1 MVIVNSVGDVCEMFD
16 MFGVLLFAWIL
27 FWCFT
32 CFGWFVGLVFVCGD
46 TLLCF
51 GVCCGLVVC
60 GLIAGLLGAGTWIRL
75 LLGGLFAC
83 WIWCF
88 VIYVARFFLMI
99 VVMVGFAGWLG
110 GDIAVGLGLLVVW
123 FPAAFGVCCWV
134 FALFGGGDS
143 RWIVFSGLFV
153 FVF

>member
-1 MVIVNSVGDVCEMFD
+1 MVIVNSVGDVREMFD

-60 GLIAGLLGAGTWIRL
+60 GLIAW
-75 LLGGLFAC
+75 FAWC
-83 WIWCF
+83 W
-88 VIYVARFFLMI
+88 YL
-99 VVMVGFAGWLG
+99 
-110 GDIAVGLGLLVVW
+110 D
-123 FPAAFGVCCWV
+123 
-134 FALFGGGDS
+134 
-143 RWIVFSGLFV
+143 
-153 FVF
+153 